1 MEILCRYFHNPDFF
15 IQRESLSCIHKWF
28 QSNEHCISQCNPKML
43 GILFCAIKSLDLELK
58 LSALNMW
65 QWLLSSSSM
74 CSTTNSSNIN
84 VYLETLYNFGFV
96 ACILIAIE
104 DYDNAV
110 QFKAAEILLNLRKQL
125 LKMQYTQ
132 DSLTIEESQ
141 LEASTPANTDHPI
154 AKPISEAERD
164 AGIDTVLNISTT
176 EQLTNIYCQTLEE
189 STQHVCHC
197 SDFPKVATDSS
208 SFPLKL
214 FWDYLWS
221 NKLDDVAHC
230 LKEKTPSVFSVKS
243 LSILE
248 DIIASE
254 ETETNKCADD
264 GLDCY

>member
-28 QSNEHCISQCNPKML
+28 QSNEHCLSQCNPKVL
-43 GILFCAIKSLDLELK
+43 GILFCATKSLDLELK
-58 LSALNMW
+58 LSALDMW
-65 QWLLSSSSM
+65 QWLLMNSSM
-74 CSTTNSSNIN
+74 CSTIESRNIN
-84 VYLETLYNFGFV
+84 VYIETLYNFGFM

-110 QFKAAEILLNLRKQL
+110 QFKAAEILLDFRKKL
-125 LKMQYTQ
+125 IKMQYTQ

-141 LEASTPANTDHPI
+141 METSMPENTDHPI
-154 AKPISEAERD
+154 TRPISEAERD

-176 EQLTNIYCQTLEE
+176 EQLTDIYLKTLEE
-189 STQHVCHC
+189 TNLNVCHC
-197 SDFPKVATDSS
+197 SDFPSVATDPTN
-208 SFPLKL
+208 FTLKL
-214 FWDYLWS
+214 FWEYLWS
-221 NKLDDVAHC
+221 DKLENIARC
-230 LKEKTPSVFSVKS
+230 LKETPSVFSLKS

-248 DIIASE
+248 DVIASE